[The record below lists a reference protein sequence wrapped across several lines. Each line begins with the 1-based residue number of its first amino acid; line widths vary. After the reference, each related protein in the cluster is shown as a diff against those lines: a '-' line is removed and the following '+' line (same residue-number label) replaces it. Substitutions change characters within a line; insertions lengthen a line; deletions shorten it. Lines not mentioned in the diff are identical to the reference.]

1 MKNSEFLITLA
12 ETEVAIRFHFSGT
25 GLLFRSYEKKIISD
39 DYDGRYLSAD
49 PEKIRAYADEMSCSM
64 EFAEYNCLMM
74 VVADF
79 LTEIDCTMFH
89 GVAFIYGSG
98 AYILTAPSGTGK
110 STQYRNL
117 RRLYGSSC
125 RIINGD
131 KPILGPGQNGQII
144 VYPSSWNGKEN
155 WAGKEHAPLRGM
167 VILEQGT
174 ENILKEMNKHD
185 AVLPV
190 MEQFIYTV
198 TSRKSVHT
206 VCRMA
211 DSIIS
216 NIPLYGFVNR
226 GDYAS
231 SRMLFD
237 CIRKAEDLCH

>member
-1 MKNSEFLITLA
+1 MKNTEFLITLA
-12 ETEVAIRFHFSGT
+12 ETEVAFRFHFSGT
-25 GLLFRSYEKKIISD
+25 GMLFRSYEKKTVSD
-39 DYDGRYLSAD
+39 DYHGRYLSAEPD
-49 PEKIRAYADEMSCSM
+49 KIRAYADESSCSM

-74 VVADF
+74 EAADF
-79 LTEIDCTMFH
+79 LTEIGCTMFH

-117 RRLYGSSC
+117 RHLYGRSC

-131 KPILGPGQNGQII
+131 KPILGPGHDDRII

-155 WAGKEHAPLRGM
+155 WAGKDHAPLRGM
-167 VILEQGT
+167 VILEQGP
-174 ENILKEMNKHD
+174 ENVLKEMNMHD
-185 AVLPV
+185 AMLPV

-198 TSRKSVHT
+198 PSRESVHT

-211 DSIIS
+211 DTIIS
-216 NIPLYGFVNR
+216 NIPLFHFVNR

-237 CIRKAEDLCH
+237 CIRKVEDLCH